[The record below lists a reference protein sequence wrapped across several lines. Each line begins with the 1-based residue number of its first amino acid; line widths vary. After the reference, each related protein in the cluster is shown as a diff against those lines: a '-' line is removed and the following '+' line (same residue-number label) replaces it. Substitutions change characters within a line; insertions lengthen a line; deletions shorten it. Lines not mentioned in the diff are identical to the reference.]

1 MYVCMFVWQELAS
14 KGLDTKGNKSELVDR
29 LSGHEAGL
37 TPVNVVDA
45 RLGTLVVCPMSV
57 LSNWETQLAEHVKEG
72 ALDVRERSRR
82 THTERQRELE
92 RDTESERGEGERLI
106 CKASLLR

>member
-1 MYVCMFVWQELAS
+1 MDRNLRAIWTWAWTWAWTWTWQELAS

-37 TPVNVVDA
+37 TPANVDA

-57 LSNWETQLAEHVKEG
+57 LTNWETQLAEHVKEG
-72 ALDVRERSRR
+72 ALDVREG
-82 THTERQRELE
+82 
-92 RDTESERGEGERLI
+92 GEGGAENKR
-106 CKASLLR
+106 